1 MEEISQISRLNLK
14 NNKTS
19 SCNEM
24 TGKVKSVLALG
35 ASETEK
41 RPESQLVMVSFYKPA
56 AASS

>member
-1 MEEISQISRLNLK
+1 
-14 NNKTS
+14 
-19 SCNEM
+19 M